1 MLAHKQLGQMIDNFK
16 ADLTGLDSNQLFR
29 KYILTGSSFAL
40 SDENLYQLKEEVC
53 DHFEIEFNDIVLVGS
68 GKLGF
73 SIKPSKRYQEF
84 GEESDIDI
92 AVVSTELF
100 QKVWKEAFLYKR
112 SGAYWPN
119 SKIFFQYLS
128 EGWIRPDKLPS
139 SKYFSFSEKW
149 WSFFNQITSK
159 GRYTKVKIRGGLY
172 HSWFFLQEY
181 QKICI
186 QQCIDEI
193 R

>member
-1 MLAHKQLGQMIDNFK
+1 MIDNFK
-16 ADLTGLDSNQLFR
+16 KDLYRLESNQLFR
-29 KYILTGSSFAL
+29 KYILSGQSFAL
-40 SDENLYQLKEEVC
+40 DDTRLYQLKEEVC
-53 DHFEIEFNDIVLVGS
+53 GHFEIEFNEIVLVGS

-73 SIKPSKRYQEF
+73 SIKPNKRYSNF
-84 GEESDIDI
+84 GDESDIDI

-100 QKVWKEAFLYKR
+100 HKVWKEAFLYKK
-112 SGAYWPN
+112 SGAYWP
-119 SKIFFQYLS
+119 KAITFFQYLS

-139 SKYFSFSEKW
+139 SRFFRFSGKW
-149 WSFFNQITSK
+149 WDFFNMITSS
-159 GRYTKVKIRGGLY
+159 GQYGPLKIRGGIY

>member
-1 MLAHKQLGQMIDNFK
+1 MIHDFK
-16 ADLTGLDSNQLFR
+16 ADLLKLDSKQLFR
-29 KYILTGSSFAL
+29 KYILSGPAFAL
-40 SDENLYQLKEEVC
+40 SDGNLYQLKEEIC

-73 SIKPSKRYQEF
+73 SIKPSKRYEEF
-84 GEESDIDI
+84 GDESDIDV

-100 QKVWKEAFLYKR
+100 QKVWKEAFLYKKSR
-112 SGAYWPN
+112 AYWPN
-119 SKIFFQYLS
+119 VKVFFQYLS

-139 SKYFSFSEKW
+139 SRLYRFSENW
-149 WSFFNQITSK
+149 RTFFNQITSD
-159 GRYTKVKIRGGLY
+159 GRYAKVKIRGGLY